1 MLYNLGR
8 RDSVDRRIL
17 GFNVRKAREK
27 AGLTQEQLGK
37 AIGLTHA
44 TINRLE
50 NGKQNV
56 TLDVLE
62 KISKHLKIETYSLFS
77 KSYLVPY
84 LEVREEQASY
94 HTAHEEMENIKFFE
108 DPLSL
113 GPGYEI
119 SEIPP
124 SEFLP
129 FMKRLLPRGYKSDPD
144 RIVAFPTSGISM
156 KPTIF
161 PGSIVWIDR
170 KDIQP
175 KEGEIYAFWLS
186 DRNAVTVKR
195 LIKINKRYCII
206 DGDNKNEEDRK
217 TEELRDFPMVIDCK
231 ENDEEDHPWP
241 IRGRV
246 IWVLNRFI
254 EEPKK

>member
-1 MLYNLGR
+1 MGIRENIRREIGRQFKGNL
-8 RDSVDRRIL
+8 SVFAKAAGISSAYLNEIL
-17 GFNVRKAREK
+17 
-27 AGLTQEQLGK
+27 
-37 AIGLTHA
+37 
-44 TINRLE
+44 
-50 NGKQNV
+50 NGKRRYNE
-56 TLDVLE
+56 DF
-62 KISKHLKIETYSLFS
+62 LKKVELALGIPIFQLLSDEP
-77 KSYLVPY
+77 LVPY
-84 LEVREEQASY
+84 RQVREEHAAY

-108 DPLSL
+108 DTLSL
-113 GPGYEI
+113 GPGNEL

-129 FMKRLLPRGYKSDPD
+129 FMKKLLPRGYKSDPD
-144 RIVAFPTSGISM
+144 RIVAFPTHGISM
-156 KPTIF
+156 KPTIY

-170 KDIQP
+170 NDIQP
-175 KEGEIYAFWLS
+175 QEGQIYAFWLA
-186 DRNAVTVKR
+186 DRNAVTIKR

-217 TEELRDFPMVIDCK
+217 TEELRDFPLVIDCK
-231 ENDEEDHPWP
+231 DHEDDQGHPWP